1 MKSQIITVILTII
14 IFFGVVGCGLNDQIK
29 LEEIP
34 ELSFRNISDL
44 EIGKNYICYGD
55 TLILGSIIYQK
66 EEGKYIKQKSTLNS
80 LFDIADELAMQCMQ
94 YKNLIITVAKDRNA
108 FLIYDMD
115 MNLKYS
121 YSCVEEDMYI
131 GPFWYIY
138 NGYIFYSE
146 WDSQFI
152 KERTLREIDLQN
164 GNNRTIYRPEEG
176 KGEECTFGEFRIRND
191 GTVIYSIYDKAEGY
205 MEYWRIKENEN
216 GKWEEKKVWET
227 REWEYAHMLDFNQYG
242 LIIFGEFYYPK
253 SVASYYEIVVIKD
266 NGEVEKINNGNKGEY
281 FFIDNG
287 YFGSNITE
295 LENVQFDE
303 DELFPQYS
311 SESVSFYD
319 YEGNILNTY
328 QMVSKDLLEQGYY
341 LKKLI
346 YNEGKLTG
354 FYVQKETNE
363 LHISQVNAD
372 TGMG

>member
-1 MKSQIITVILTII
+1 
-14 IFFGVVGCGLNDQIK
+14 VV
-29 LEEIP
+29 
-34 ELSFRNISDL
+34 
-44 EIGKNYICYGD
+44 
-55 TLILGSIIYQK
+55 
-66 EEGKYIKQKSTLNS
+66 
-80 LFDIADELAMQCMQ
+80 
-94 YKNLIITVAKDRNA
+94 
-108 FLIYDMD
+108 
-115 MNLKYS
+115 
-121 YSCVEEDMYI
+121 
-131 GPFWYIY
+131 
-138 NGYIFYSE
+138 
-146 WDSQFI
+146 
-152 KERTLREIDLQN
+152 
-164 GNNRTIYRPEEG
+164 NRTICRPEEG
-176 KGEECTFGEFRIRND
+176 KGADCTFGEFRIRND
-191 GTVIYSIYDKAEGY
+191 GTVVYSIYDKVEGY

-242 LIIFGEFYYPK
+242 LIIFGEFYYQK

-287 YFGSNITE
+287 YFESNITE

-303 DELFPQYS
+303 DELFPKYF

-319 YEGNILNTY
+319 YEGNVLNTY

-346 YNEGKLTG
+346 YDDGKLTG

-363 LHISQVNAD
+363 LHISQVNVN